1 MSLRIEMHDYNV
13 VVDSVVFIDVV
24 VVAAWGI
31 VNLITS
37 DWVYECTLCRY

>member
-1 MSLRIEMHDYNV
+1 MSFRIEIRDDDV
-13 VVDSVVFIDVV
+13 VVIVVFIDVV

-37 DWVYECTLCRY
+37 DWVYECTLSRY